1 MSVGRKIWAS
11 ADKLGPNN
19 AVRLVK
25 PAVKPRAYCR
35 TPATIF
41 DVDYEQG
48 TSRHV
53 EEGILEVQLSFQML
67 V

>member
-25 PAVKPRAYCR
+25 AAVKPRTDCR

-41 DVDYEQG
+41 DVDYE
-48 TSRHV
+48 
-53 EEGILEVQLSFQML
+53 
-67 V
+67 